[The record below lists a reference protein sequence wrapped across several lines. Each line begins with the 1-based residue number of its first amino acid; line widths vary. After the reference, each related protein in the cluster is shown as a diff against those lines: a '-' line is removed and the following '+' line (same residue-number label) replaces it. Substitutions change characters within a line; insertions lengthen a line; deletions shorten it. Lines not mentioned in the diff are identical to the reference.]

1 MSNGENDFIDNAHRN
16 TEFSVIDTWEEI
28 DEHELN
34 NKLNKI
40 KTRSAQSSNELT
52 NFTQEDHLG
61 SLTLTTYDSGSHFSK
76 MMINDGNY
84 QSENCAQ
91 PSSTVKILKRPTENG
106 NKVNDNLPKVK
117 IPLKS
122 LKQRE
127 KEYAE
132 ARLRILGS
140 AVNPDDAKT
149 ATDMA
154 TSANQVRAP
163 NQEELN
169 RVVRMPSGPTAGS
182 NGFKV
187 RR

>member
-1 MSNGENDFIDNAHRN
+1 MSNVENNFDDNAVS
-16 TEFSVIDTWEEI
+16 TEEMAW
-28 DEHELN
+28 DELDLNELN
-34 NKLNKI
+34 NKLIKI
-40 KTRSAQSSNELT
+40 KTRSAQTNDFSNS
-52 NFTQEDHLG
+52 QKEDALN
-61 SLTLTTYDSGSHFSK
+61 SLTYDRESHFSK
-76 MMINDGNY
+76 MMINEGNY
-84 QSENCAQ
+84 HSEKA
-91 PSSTVKILKRPTENG
+91 STFKILKRPDHG
-106 NKVNDNLPKVK
+106 NKVIDNLPKAK

-149 ATDMA
+149 TDNVSKA
-154 TSANQVRAP
+154 DQQGVA

-169 RVVRMPSGPTAGS
+169 RVLRMPSGPTEGS